1 MAKKKATSEPIIA
14 EEPARPEEQFR
25 LDQSEAAPPSP
36 RPIGPRTTNAGVKT
50 YGARSARDRRAGST
64 SGTRSPSSTRRR
76 ESSRSTA
83 PRGMRPDV
91 VANMLENPTITV
103 TEDQLRSEYSYVI
116 SDLRSMAILAVGL
129 IVLLAIL
136 ATVLP
141 K

>member
-25 LDQSEAAPPSP
+25 LDQSDSAPASP
-36 RPIGPRTTNAGVKT
+36 RPIGPRATNAGVKT
-50 YGARSARDRRAGST
+50 YGARSARDRRTGST
-64 SGTRSPSSTRRR
+64 SPTRAPSSTRRR
-76 ESSRSTA
+76 DSSRSST
-83 PRGMRPDV
+83 PRGMRPDL
-91 VANMLENPTITV
+91 VANMLENPTITI
-103 TEDQLRSEYSYVI
+103 TEGQLREEYSYVI

-136 ATVLP
+136 AEVLP